1 MLLRPTPTRDA
12 KLKRLFRGRSGSPF
26 EEFAGLLRPS
36 VAVRPS
42 DFQFLDASD
51 IRDRASSVFCP
62 DSRMGRFCGTSGN
75 CKRCVAL

>member
-1 MLLRPTPTRDA
+1 MLLSPTPTRDA
-12 KLKRLFRGRSGSPF
+12 KVRRLFRGRSGVPF

-51 IRDRASSVFCP
+51 IRDRASSVFARIP
-62 DSRMGRFCGTSGN
+62 EWDAFAEHLAT